1 MKKTNSAFAQ
11 STGRL
16 PALRRILSLVF
27 PYKLHLAAVLAFS
40 LCTTLLS
47 LYIPILTGRAIDRMI
62 EGNVDFT
69 GIQYIILRICICLGI
84 AALTQ
89 WVMSYINSVISYG
102 VVKNLR
108 KSAFDK
114 IHRLPLSYLDSHPSG
129 DILSRVITD
138 SEHITDG
145 LLVGFTQLFSGV
157 VTIFGTIGYML
168 SINVRI
174 TLVVVV
180 LSPASFLIAN
190 FISKRTYVFFG
201 KQSQSRG
208 ELTAYTQQML
218 DGLKVVKAF
227 GYEAESCAG
236 FEEINTRL
244 AENSQKAIF
253 YSSTVNPSTRLMYSM
268 IYAGVAVAGGLVAI
282 SSGGVALSVGMFST
296 FLSYTNQYTKPF
308 NEITSVITE
317 FQNSLASA
325 ERVFELLDSPELS
338 PESNKKTL
346 THVKGEVEF
355 DGVCFS
361 YTPERKLIEN
371 FNVRV
376 KDGMRVAIVG
386 PTGCGKTTLINLLM
400 RFYDV
405 REGAVRVDG
414 VDIRDIPRDEL
425 RRNIGMVLQ
434 DTWLMEGSV
443 RDNIAFGRPDATD
456 SEVVAAA
463 KEAHAHSFIM
473 RMPDGYDTH
482 VDEGGGNL
490 SAGQKQ
496 LLCIA
501 RVMLSLPPMLI
512 LDEATSSIDTMTELR
527 VQRAFE
533 KMMRGRTSFIV
544 AHRLSTIKEAD
555 LILVMRD
562 GNIVEQ
568 GTHEE
573 LLWAEGF
580 YHELYNSQ
588 FAGQS

>member
-1 MKKTNSAFAQ
+1 MNKTDPSVKKTARAG
-11 STGRL
+11 T
-16 PALRRILSLVF
+16 LRRILGLLS
-27 PYKLHLAAVLAFS
+27 PYKIHVTAVLAFS

-47 LYIPILTGRAIDRMI
+47 LYIPILTGHAIDLMI
-62 EGNVDFT
+62 DGGVDFD
-69 GIQYIILRICICLGI
+69 GIWYYIVRICLCIGV

-89 WVMSYINSVISYG
+89 WVMSYINNVVSYG
-102 VVKNLR
+102 VVRDLR
-108 KSAFDK
+108 RSAFEK
-114 IHRLPLSYLDSHPSG
+114 IHRLPLSYLDSHTSG
-129 DILSRVITD
+129 DILSRVIID

-145 LLVGFTQLFSGV
+145 LLIGFTQLFSGV
-157 VTIFGTIGYML
+157 VTIVGTIGYML
-168 SINVRI
+168 SINVSI

-190 FISKRTYVFFG
+190 FISKRTYAFFG

-208 ELTAYTQQML
+208 ELTSYTEQML

-227 GYEAESCAG
+227 GYEGESIDG
-236 FEEINTRL
+236 FDEINCRL
-244 AENSQKAIF
+244 SEHSQKAIF

-268 IYAGVAVAGGLVAI
+268 IYAGVAVAGGLIAI
-282 SSGGVALSVGMFST
+282 SGNGALSVGLFSS

-325 ERVFELLDSPELS
+325 ERVFRLLDSEELTPDS
-338 PESNKKTL
+338 DISKL
-346 THVKGEVEF
+346 SDVRGEVEF
-355 DGVCFS
+355 ADVSFS
-361 YTPERKLIEN
+361 YTPERKLIEG

-376 KDGMRVAIVG
+376 ADGMRVAIVG

-405 REGAVRVDG
+405 RGGAVMVDG
-414 VDIRDIPRDEL
+414 VDIRDIPRAQL
-425 RRNIGMVLQ
+425 RENIGMVLQ

-443 RDNIAFGRPDATD
+443 RDNIAFGCPDATD
-456 SEVVAAA
+456 EQVIAAA

-473 RMPDGYDTH
+473 RMPEGYDTH

-512 LDEATSSIDTMTELR
+512 LDEATSSIDTMTEAR

-544 AHRLSTIKEAD
+544 AHRLSTIREAD

-568 GTHEE
+568 GTHKE
-573 LLWAEGF
+573 LLAKKGF
-580 YHELYNSQ
+580 YHTLYNSQ
-588 FAGQS
+588 FAIH

>member
-1 MKKTNSAFAQ
+1 MKKTNAGSAPTA
-11 STGRL
+11 GRL
-16 PALRRILSLVF
+16 STLRRILGLVF
-27 PYKLHLAAVLAFS
+27 PYKLHVAAVLAFS

-62 EGNVDFT
+62 EGNVDYS
-69 GIQYIILRICICLGI
+69 GIQYYILRICICIGI

-89 WVMSYINSVISYG
+89 WVMSYINNVVSYG
-102 VVKNLR
+102 VVRNLR
-108 KSAFDK
+108 RSAFEK

-138 SEHITDG
+138 AEHITDG
-145 LLVGFTQLFSGV
+145 LLIGFTQLFSGV
-157 VTIFGTIGYML
+157 VTILGTIGYML
-168 SINVRI
+168 SINVTI

-180 LSPASFLIAN
+180 LSPASFLIAS
-190 FISKRTYVFFG
+190 FISKRTYAFFG

-208 ELTAYTQQML
+208 ELTSYTQQML

-227 GYEAESCAG
+227 GYEQESCEG
-236 FEEINTRL
+236 FDSINTRL
-244 AENSQKAIF
+244 AEHSQKAIF

-268 IYAGVAVAGGLVAI
+268 IYAGVAVAGGLIAL
-282 SSGGVALSVGMFST
+282 SGNAVLSVGMFST

-325 ERVFELLDSPELS
+325 ERVFGLLDSQELTPDS
-338 PESNKKTL
+338 EQETL
-346 THVKGEVEF
+346 GQVRGEVEF
-355 DGVCFS
+355 ESVCFS
-361 YTPERKLIEN
+361 YTPERRLIEN

-376 KDGMRVAIVG
+376 TDGMRVAIVG

-414 VDIRDIPRDEL
+414 VDIRDVPRDEL

-456 SEVVAAA
+456 EEVIAAA

-473 RMPDGYDTH
+473 RMPDGYGTH

-501 RVMLSLPPMLI
+501 RVMLSMPPMLI

-544 AHRLSTIKEAD
+544 AHRLSTIREAD
-555 LILVMRD
+555 LILVMRE

-573 LLWAEGF
+573 LLSAGGF
-580 YHELYNSQ
+580 YHALYNSQ
-588 FAGQS
+588 FAGQ